1 MASRKTDSPSVPGQ
15 SPRVLFKE
23 GIQTPLADV
32 AEAPAGPAVLF
43 GSPRPPT
50 AKGDRPRVLAA
61 GEVRQRIPCTETQLL
76 ELEPAAPV
84 SVLSRALRIVDGT
97 NLDDHHFDDVIRF
110 GASLQ
115 AEHGRLAEDE
125 LALVENEVLAKGRRL
140 GAELLQH
147 LADLDP
153 EAVFSVRSGV
163 RQAIRVLT
171 TGGRDPSELFSR
183 LHPRIIALA
192 NELDALAPDIAVVA
206 ERLRRIGA
214 RYVMLDRNLAAHI
227 LAGRY
232 LVRHVATRQLPDRE
246 RQAHF
251 ASQAEA
257 IETRVASLMA
267 TQATIE
273 VGQRTL
279 EAVARNVD
287 ALAGFGDGLLR
298 EELPAWHTA
307 YSAALMAARSSNG
320 GPATVSS
327 LRDIHARILGRLTPK
342 G

>member
-1 MASRKTDSPSVPGQ
+1 
-15 SPRVLFKE
+15 VLFKE

-32 AEAPAGPAVLF
+32 AEAPAGPSVLF

-50 AKGDRPRVLAA
+50 AKGDTPRVLAA

-76 ELEPAAPV
+76 ELEPAAPA
-84 SVLSRALRIVDGT
+84 SVLSQAIRIVDGT

-110 GASLQ
+110 GAPLQ
-115 AEHGRLAEDE
+115 AEHGRLAEEE
-125 LALVENEVLAKGRRL
+125 LALVDNEALAKGKRL

-153 EAVFSVRSGV
+153 EDVFALRSGV
-163 RQAIRVLT
+163 RQAIRVLA
-171 TGGRDPSELFSR
+171 TGGRDPGELFSR
-183 LHPRIIALA
+183 LYPRIRALA
-192 NELDALAPDIAVVA
+192 KELDSLAPDIAAVV
-206 ERLRRIGA
+206 ERLRGIGA
-214 RYVMLDRNLAAHI
+214 RYVTLDRNLAAHV

-232 LVRHVATRQLPDRE
+232 LVRHVGTRQFPDRE

-251 ASQAEA
+251 ASQADA

-267 TQATIE
+267 TQATAQ
-273 VGQRTL
+273 VGRRTL
-279 EAVARNVD
+279 EVVARNVD
-287 ALAGFGDGLLR
+287 ALAGFGEGLLR

-320 GPATVSS
+320 GPETVSS
-327 LRDIHARILGRLTPK
+327 LRDIHARILARLTPK